1 LISAATDL
9 KSRPLSAITMA
20 TMGDYRMTSYHA
32 PLADMRFLLHELGLL
47 KSVNGL
53 PGMEEA
59 TGDLVDAILE
69 EANKL
74 ARDKLAP
81 INHPADLSGGSKLE
95 NGVVR
100 TPAGWKEAYDAFV
113 EGGWNAVPFD
123 PDFGGQGLPW
133 LVGIALQEMWQSANM
148 AWALCPLLTQGA
160 VELLTAHGS
169 DEQKAVWLGKL
180 ISGEWT
186 GTMNLTEPGA
196 GSDVGALKT
205 RAEKAGDHYLI
216 RGQKIFI
223 TYGEHDLTDNTVHMV
238 LARTPD
244 APAGVKGIS
253 LFIVPKVMVSP
264 DGSPGARNDLRCVS
278 LEEKLG
284 IHGSPTCVMAYG
296 DNEGAVGYLVGEE
309 NRGMEYMFTMMNNA
323 RISVGLEGVAIAERA
338 YQQARAYARERV
350 QGKTAGN
357 GNGAIIG
364 HPDVRRMLMTM
375 RALTE
380 ATRAVT
386 YDLAAMLDISKL
398 HTEENWR
405 TYAARRVALLTPVV
419 KAWCTDIGVEV
430 ASLGV
435 QVHGGMGYIEES
447 GAAQHYR
454 DARIA
459 PIYEGTNGI
468 QALDLVGRKLLR
480 DEGEGALEYIDEVH
494 SLINGL
500 NQRSEEDL
508 VVIRRHLAAA
518 VDALDNATHWLLDAA
533 GENQI
538 DALAGATPYLRL
550 FGTVAGGAMLARSAL
565 RATESME
572 NNADKHGLAEKLV
585 VARFYAEQ
593 ILPQAPGLATSIS
606 AGSSTIMALPED
618 RL

>member
-1 LISAATDL
+1 
-9 KSRPLSAITMA
+9 
-20 TMGDYRMTSYHA
+20 MTSYNA

-47 KSVNGL
+47 KSVNSL
-53 PGMEEA
+53 PGLEEA
-59 TGDLVDAILE
+59 SQDLVDAVLE
-69 EANKL
+69 EAGKL

-81 INHPADLSGGSKLE
+81 INHSADLSGGSRLE
-95 NGVVR
+95 NGIVR
-100 TPAGWKEAYDAFV
+100 TPEGWKEAYDAFV

-160 VELLTAHGS
+160 VELLTEHGS
-169 DEQKAVWLGKL
+169 DEQKATWLGKL

-186 GTMNLTEPGA
+186 GTMNLTEPAA

-205 RAEKAGDHYLI
+205 RAERAGDHYLI

-244 APAGVKGIS
+244 GPPGVKGIS
-253 LFIVPKVMVSP
+253 LFIVPKVMVNP
-264 DGSPGARNDLRCVS
+264 DGTLGGRNDIRCVS

-296 DNEGAVGYLVGEE
+296 DNDGAVGYLVGEE

-338 YQQARAYARERV
+338 YQQARDYARERV
-350 QGKTAGN
+350 QGRTLG
-357 GNGAIIG
+357 GSSTIIG
-364 HPDVRRMLMTM
+364 HPDVRRMLLMM

-386 YDLAAMLDISKL
+386 YDLAAMLDISKR
-398 HTEENWR
+398 HKEENWR
-405 TYAARRVALLTPVV
+405 IYADRRVALLTPVV
-419 KAWCTDIGVEV
+419 KAWCTDMGVEV

-435 QVHGGMGYIEES
+435 QVHGGMGYIEET

-480 DEGEGALEYIDEVH
+480 DDGGAAMEYIDEVH

-500 NQRSEEDL
+500 NQRSEEDI
-508 VVIRRHLAAA
+508 VIIRRHLAAG
-518 VDALDNATHWLLDAA
+518 VDALDNATQWLLQAA
-533 GENQI
+533 AENQL
-538 DALAGATPYLRL
+538 DALASATPYLKL

-565 RATESME
+565 RAME
-572 NNADKHGLAEKLV
+572 ALSDGAEDTLLADKVL

-593 ILPQAPGLATSIS
+593 VLPQAGGLATSIS
-606 AGSSTIMALPED
+606 AGSGIIMSFAED
-618 RL
+618 RF

>member
-1 LISAATDL
+1 
-9 KSRPLSAITMA
+9 
-20 TMGDYRMTSYHA
+20 MTSYDA

-47 KSVNGL
+47 KAVNGL

-59 TGDLVDAILE
+59 SGDLVDAILE

-81 INHPADLSGGSKLE
+81 INHPADLAGGSKLE

-100 TPAGWKEAYDAFV
+100 TPDGWKEAYDAFV

-148 AWALCPLLTQGA
+148 AWSLCPLLTQGA
-160 VELLTAHGS
+160 VELLSTHGS
-169 DEQKAVWLGKL
+169 DEQKAVWLPKL

-196 GSDVGALKT
+196 GTDVGALKT
-205 RAEKAGDHYLI
+205 RAEKSGDHYLI

-223 TYGEHDLTDNTVHMV
+223 TYGEHDMTDNTVHMV

-253 LFIVPKVMVSP
+253 LFIVPKMMVNA

-296 DNEGAVGYLVGEE
+296 DNEGAMGYLVGEE

-323 RISVGLEGVAIAERA
+323 RISVGLEGVSIAERA

-350 QGKTAGN
+350 QGKTVGN
-357 GNGAIIG
+357 GSGAIIG

-386 YDLAAMLDISKL
+386 YDLAAMLDISKH
-398 HTEENWR
+398 HTEESWR

-419 KAWCTDIGVEV
+419 KAWCTDMGVEV

-500 NQRSEEDL
+500 NQRSEEDI
-508 VVIRRHLAAA
+508 VVIRRHLAAG
-518 VDALDNATHWLLDAA
+518 VDALDNATQWLLDVA
-533 GENQI
+533 GKNQI

-550 FGTVAGGAMLARSAL
+550 FGIVAGGAMLARSAL
-565 RATESME
+565 RATEFIE
-572 NNADKHGLAEKLV
+572 AGGADPKLADKLL

-593 ILPQAPGLATSIS
+593 ILPQAGGLATSIS
-606 AGSSTIMALPED
+606 AGSGAIMALAED
-618 RL
+618 RF

>member
-1 LISAATDL
+1 
-9 KSRPLSAITMA
+9 
-20 TMGDYRMTSYHA
+20 
-32 PLADMRFLLHELGLL
+32 
-47 KSVNGL
+47 
-53 PGMEEA
+53 MEEA

-69 EANKL
+69 EADRL

-81 INHPADLSGGSKLE
+81 INHPADLAGGSKLE

-100 TPAGWKEAYDAFV
+100 TPDGWKEAYDAFV

-160 VELLTAHGS
+160 VELLSTHGT
-169 DEQKAVWLGKL
+169 DEQKAAWLPKL

-205 RAEKAGDHYLI
+205 RAEKSGDHYLI

-253 LFIVPKVMVSP
+253 LFIVPKVMVNP
-264 DGSPGARNDLRCVS
+264 DGSPGGRNDLRCVS

-296 DNEGAVGYLVGEE
+296 DNDGAVGYLVGEE

-350 QGKTAGN
+350 QGKTVGN
-357 GNGAIIG
+357 GGGAIIG

-386 YDLAAMLDISKL
+386 YDLAAMLDISNRHK
-398 HTEENWR
+398 EENWR

-419 KAWCTDIGVEV
+419 KAWCTDMGVDV

-459 PIYEGTNGI
+459 PIYEGTNGV

-500 NQRSEEDL
+500 NQHSEEDL
-508 VVIRRHLAAA
+508 VVIRRHLAAG

-533 GENQI
+533 GENQV
-538 DALAGATPYLRL
+538 DALAGATPYLKL

-565 RATESME
+565 RATESIE
-572 NNADKHGLAEKLV
+572 AGGNGDPILADKLV

-593 ILPQAPGLATSIS
+593 ILPQAAGLATSVS
-606 AGSSTIMALPED
+606 AGSDAIMALAED
-618 RL
+618 RF

>member
-1 LISAATDL
+1 
-9 KSRPLSAITMA
+9 
-20 TMGDYRMTSYHA
+20 MTSYDA
-32 PLADMRFLLHELGLL
+32 PLADMRFLLHDLGLL
-47 KSVNGL
+47 NSVNGL
-53 PGMEEA
+53 PGLEEA
-59 TGDLVDAILE
+59 TGELVDAVLE

-81 INHPADLSGGSKLE
+81 INHSADLAGGSKLE

-100 TPAGWKEAYDAFV
+100 TPDGWKDAYDSFV

-123 PDFGGQGLPW
+123 PEFGGQNLPW
-133 LVGIALQEMWQSANM
+133 LVGVALQEMWQSANM
-148 AWALCPLLTQGA
+148 SWALCPLLTQGA
-160 VELLTAHGS
+160 VELLSAHGS
-169 DEQKAVWLGKL
+169 DAQKATWLSKL

-186 GTMNLTEPGA
+186 GTMNLTEPAA
-196 GSDVGALKT
+196 GSDVGAVQTK
-205 RAEKAGDHYLI
+205 AEKSGDHYLI

-238 LARTPD
+238 LARTPG

-253 LFIVPKVMVSP
+253 LFIVPKVMVNP
-264 DGSPGARNDLRCVS
+264 DGSLGGRNDLRCVS

-284 IHGSPTCVMAYG
+284 IHGSPTCVMAFG
-296 DNEGAVGYLVGEE
+296 DNDGAVGYLVGKE
-309 NRGMEYMFTMMNNA
+309 NQGMEYMFTMMNNA
-323 RISVGLEGVAIAERA
+323 RISIGLEGVAISERA
-338 YQQARAYARERV
+338 YQLARDYARERV

-380 ATRAVT
+380 ATRSVT
-386 YDLAAMLDISKL
+386 YELATMLDISKR
-398 HTEENWR
+398 HKEDGWR
-405 TYAARRVALLTPVV
+405 AYAERRVALLTPVV

-468 QALDLVGRKLLR
+468 QALDLVARKLLR
-480 DEGEGALEYIDEVH
+480 DNGDGALEYIDEVH

-500 NQRSEEDL
+500 NQRSEDDL
-508 VVIRRHLAAA
+508 VTIRRQLAPA

-533 GENQI
+533 ETNQI

-565 RATESME
+565 RATERIEAGNGES
-572 NNADKHGLAEKLV
+572 AHLTDKLV
-585 VARFYAEQ
+585 VARYYAEQ
-593 ILPQAPGLATSIS
+593 ILPQARGLATAIS
-606 AGSSTIMALPED
+606 AGSGAIMALAED
-618 RL
+618 RF

>member
-1 LISAATDL
+1 
-9 KSRPLSAITMA
+9 
-20 TMGDYRMTSYHA
+20 MTSYSA
-32 PLADMRFLLHELGLL
+32 PLADMRFLLHDLGLL
-47 KSVNGL
+47 GSVNGM
-53 PGMEEA
+53 PGLEEA
-59 TGDLVDAILE
+59 SADLVDAVLE

-81 INHPADLSGGSKLE
+81 INHPADLSGGAKLE

-100 TPAGWKEAYDAFV
+100 TPDGWKDAYGAFV

-148 AWALCPLLTQGA
+148 AWALCPLLTQGT
-160 VELLTAHGS
+160 VELLSVHGT
-169 DEQKAVWLGKL
+169 DDQKATWLPKL

-205 RAEKAGDHYLI
+205 RAEKSGDHYLI

-244 APAGVKGIS
+244 APEGVGGIS
-253 LFIVPKVMVSP
+253 LFIVPKVMVNP
-264 DGSPGARNDLRCVS
+264 DGSPGGRNDLRCVS

-284 IHGSPTCVMAYG
+284 IHGSPTCLMAYG

-309 NRGMEYMFTMMNNA
+309 NRGMECMFTMMNNA
-323 RISVGLEGVAIAERA
+323 RISVGLQGVSIAERA
-338 YQQARAYARERV
+338 YQQARAHALERV
-350 QGKTAGN
+350 QGKVAAG
-357 GNGAIIG
+357 GSGAIIG

-380 ATRAVT
+380 AARAIT
-386 YDLAAMLDISKL
+386 YDLAAMLDISN
-398 HTEENWR
+398 HHQEESWR
-405 TYAARRVALLTPVV
+405 DYAARRVSLLTPVV
-419 KAWCTDIGVEV
+419 KAWCTDIGVDV

-480 DEGEGALEYIDEVH
+480 DEGAAAIEYIDEVH
-494 SLINGL
+494 SLVNGL
-500 NQRSEEDL
+500 NQRSEETL
-508 VVIRRHLAAA
+508 VAIRRQLAAGI
-518 VDALDNATHWLLDAA
+518 DALDNATHWLLDAA
-533 GENQI
+533 EKNQT
-538 DALAGATPYLRL
+538 DALTGATPYLKL

-565 RATESME
+565 QATESMVSG
-572 NNADKHGLAEKLV
+572 ADDPLLADKLV

-593 ILPQAPGLATSIS
+593 ILPQAAGLATSIC
-606 AGSSTIMALPED
+606 AGSGPIMALAED
-618 RL
+618 RF

>member
-1 LISAATDL
+1 
-9 KSRPLSAITMA
+9 
-20 TMGDYRMTSYHA
+20 MTSYDA
-32 PLADMRFLLHELGLL
+32 PLADMRFLLHDLGLL

-53 PGMEEA
+53 PGLEEA
-59 TGDLVDAILE
+59 TGDLVDAVLE

-81 INHPADLSGGSKLE
+81 INHAADLAGGSKLE

-100 TPAGWKEAYDAFV
+100 TPDGWKNAYDAFV
-113 EGGWNAVPFD
+113 EGGWNAVPFN

-133 LVGIALQEMWQSANM
+133 LVGITLQEMWQSANM
-148 AWALCPLLTQGA
+148 SWALCPLLTQGA
-160 VELLTAHGS
+160 VELLSAHGT
-169 DEQKAVWLGKL
+169 DEQKAAWLPKL

-205 RAEKAGDHYLI
+205 RAEKSGDHYLI

-223 TYGEHDLTDNTVHMV
+223 TYGEHDMTDNTVHMV
-238 LARTPD
+238 LARTTD

-253 LFIVPKVMVSP
+253 LFIVPKVMINS

-284 IHGSPTCVMAYG
+284 IHGSPTCVMAFG
-296 DNEGAVGYLVGEE
+296 DNEGAVGYLVGEK
-309 NRGMEYMFTMMNNA
+309 NHGMEYMFTMMNNA
-323 RISVGLEGVAIAERA
+323 RISVGLEGVAIGERA
-338 YQQARAYARERV
+338 YQQARAYARERT
-350 QGKTAGN
+350 QGKTGTD
-357 GNGAIIG
+357 GSGAIIG
-364 HPDVRRMLMTM
+364 HPDVRRMLMMM

-380 ATRAVT
+380 AGRVIT
-386 YDLAAMLDISKL
+386 YDLAAMLDISKR
-398 HTEENWR
+398 HKEENWR
-405 TYAARRVALLTPVV
+405 AYAARRVALLTPVV
-419 KAWCTDIGVEV
+419 KAWCTDMGVEV
-430 ASLGV
+430 ASLGI

-468 QALDLVGRKLLR
+468 QALDLVARKLLR

-500 NQRSEEDL
+500 NQHSQEDL

-533 GENQI
+533 AENKI
-538 DALAGATPYLRL
+538 DAIAGATPYLRL

-565 RATESME
+565 RATESIE
-572 NNADKHGLAEKLV
+572 AGSGDEAVLVDKLV

-593 ILPQAPGLATSIS
+593 VLPQASGLATSIT
-606 AGSSTIMALPED
+606 AGSGTIMALPED
-618 RL
+618 RF

>member
-1 LISAATDL
+1 
-9 KSRPLSAITMA
+9 
-20 TMGDYRMTSYHA
+20 MTSYNA
-32 PLADMRFLLHELGLL
+32 PLADMRFLLHDLGLL

-81 INHPADLSGGSKLE
+81 INHPADLSGGSKME
-95 NGVVR
+95 NGIVR
-100 TPAGWKEAYDAFV
+100 TPDGWKDAYDAFV
-113 EGGWNAVPFD
+113 EGGWSAVPFD
-123 PDFGGQGLPW
+123 PNFGGQGLPW
-133 LVGIALQEMWQSANM
+133 LVGIVLQEMWQSANM

-160 VELLTAHGS
+160 VELLSAHGT
-169 DEQKAVWLGKL
+169 DAQKTAWLPKL

-196 GSDVGALKT
+196 GTDVGALKT
-205 RAEKAGDHYLI
+205 KAEKSGDHYLI

-238 LARTPD
+238 LARATNAPD
-244 APAGVKGIS
+244 GVKGIS
-253 LFIVPKVMVSP
+253 LFIVPKVLVNA
-264 DGSPGARNDLRCVS
+264 DGTPGARNDLRCVS

-338 YQQARAYARERV
+338 YQQARDYARDRV
-350 QGKTAGN
+350 QGKTAG
-357 GNGAIIG
+357 GDSGAIIG

-380 ATRAVT
+380 AGRAIT
-386 YDLAAMLDISKL
+386 YDLAAMLDISKR
-398 HTEENWR
+398 HKEENWSV
-405 TYAARRVALLTPVV
+405 YAARRVALLTPVV
-419 KAWCTDIGVEV
+419 KAWCTDMGVEV

-454 DARIA
+454 DARIL
-459 PIYEGTNGI
+459 PIYEGTNGV

-480 DEGEGALEYIDEVH
+480 DEGVGALEYIDEVH

-500 NQRSEEDL
+500 NQRSEGDL
-508 VVIRRHLAAA
+508 VAIRRHLAAG
-518 VDALDNATHWLLDAA
+518 VDALDNATQWLLDAGA
-533 GENQI
+533 ENQV

-550 FGTVAGGAMLARSAL
+550 FGIVAGGAMLARSAL
-565 RATESME
+565 RATESIE
-572 NNADKHGLAEKLV
+572 SGGDDPILADKIV

-593 ILPQAPGLATSIS
+593 ILPQATGLATSIS
-606 AGSSTIMALPED
+606 AGSGAIMALAED
-618 RL
+618 RF

>member
-1 LISAATDL
+1 
-9 KSRPLSAITMA
+9 
-20 TMGDYRMTSYHA
+20 MTSYDA
-32 PLADMRFLLHELGLL
+32 PLADMRFLLRELGLL
-47 KSVNGL
+47 NLVNGL
-53 PGMEEA
+53 PGLEEA
-59 TGDLVDAILE
+59 TGELVDAVLE
-69 EANKL
+69 EASKL

-81 INHPADLSGGSKLE
+81 INHAADLAGGSKLD

-100 TPAGWKEAYDAFV
+100 TPDGWKDAYDAFV

-133 LVGIALQEMWQSANM
+133 LVAIALQEMWQSANM
-148 AWALCPLLTQGA
+148 SWALCPLLTQGA
-160 VELLTAHGS
+160 VELLGAHGS
-169 DEQKAVWLGKL
+169 DDQKATWLPKL

-196 GSDVGALKT
+196 GSDVGALNT
-205 RAEKAGDHYLI
+205 KAAKSGDHYLI

-223 TYGEHDLTDNTVHMV
+223 TYGEHDLTDNTIHMV

-253 LFIVPKVMVSP
+253 LFIVPKVLVNP
-264 DGSPGARNDLRCVS
+264 DGSLGARNDLRCVS

-284 IHGSPTCVMAYG
+284 IHGSPTCVMAFG
-296 DNEGAVGYLVGEE
+296 DNEGSVGYLVGEE

-323 RISVGLEGVAIAERA
+323 RISVGLEGVAIGERA
-338 YQQARAYARERV
+338 YQLARGYARERV
-350 QGKTAGN
+350 QGNTVGN
-357 GNGAIIG
+357 GSGAIIG
-364 HPDVRRMLMTM
+364 HPDIRRMLMTM

-380 ATRAVT
+380 ATRSVT
-386 YDLAAMLDISKL
+386 YDLAAMLDISKR
-398 HTEENWR
+398 HKEENWR
-405 TYAARRVALLTPVV
+405 SYAARRVALLTPVV
-419 KAWCTDIGVEV
+419 KAWCTDMGVEV

-468 QALDLVGRKLLR
+468 QALDLVTRKVLR
-480 DEGEGALEYIDEVH
+480 DKGEAAQEYIDEVH

-500 NQRSEEDL
+500 NQRSEEHL
-508 VVIRRHLAAA
+508 VTIRRQLAAA

-533 GENQI
+533 EKNQV
-538 DALAGATPYLRL
+538 DSLAGATPYLRL
-550 FGTVAGGAMLARSAL
+550 FGVVAGGAMLARSAL

-572 NNADKHGLAEKLV
+572 SGGGDEAQLADKLV

-593 ILPQAPGLATSIS
+593 ILPQARGLATAIS
-606 AGSSTIMALPED
+606 AGSGAIMALAED
-618 RL
+618 RF

>member
-1 LISAATDL
+1 
-9 KSRPLSAITMA
+9 
-20 TMGDYRMTSYHA
+20 MTSYNA

-69 EANKL
+69 EADRL

-81 INHPADLSGGSKLE
+81 INHPADLAGGSKLE

-100 TPAGWKEAYDAFV
+100 TPDGWKEAYDAFV

-160 VELLTAHGS
+160 VELLSTHGT
-169 DEQKAVWLGKL
+169 DEQKAAWLPKL

-205 RAEKAGDHYLI
+205 RAEKSGDHYLI

-253 LFIVPKVMVSP
+253 LFIVPKVMVNP
-264 DGSPGARNDLRCVS
+264 DGSPGGRNDLRCVS

-296 DNEGAVGYLVGEE
+296 DNDGAVGYLVGEE

-350 QGKTAGN
+350 QGKTVGN
-357 GNGAIIG
+357 GGGAIIG

-386 YDLAAMLDISKL
+386 YDLAAMLDISNRHK
-398 HTEENWR
+398 EENWR

-419 KAWCTDIGVEV
+419 KAWCTDMGVDV

-459 PIYEGTNGI
+459 PIYEGTNGV

-508 VVIRRHLAAA
+508 VVIRRHLAAG

-533 GENQI
+533 GENQV
-538 DALAGATPYLRL
+538 DALAGATPYLKL

-565 RATESME
+565 RATESIE
-572 NNADKHGLAEKLV
+572 AGGNGDPILADKLV

-593 ILPQAPGLATSIS
+593 ILPQAAGLATSVS
-606 AGSSTIMALPED
+606 AGSDAIMALAED
-618 RL
+618 RF